1 MATMPNTANKN
12 MHFRGYRTELVVV
25 LMVPLI
31 KYLKTKMTYFGLKT
45 ANFTER
51 WHVCIPL
58 H

>member
-1 MATMPNTANKN
+1 
-12 MHFRGYRTELVVV
+12 
-25 LMVPLI
+25 
-31 KYLKTKMTYFGLKT
+31 MTYFGLKT